1 MESREE
7 HFMLD
12 ESTTDHRPGFHFDPD
27 ILANLREYSEEIER
41 VRKMTTDP
49 GLGVEV
55 DVSPQAKQRA
65 MHALYVKR
73 EKRYYDLVEKKRREA
88 ADAFYSAQYKL
99 FAPKGGESSM
109 LSFRDAL
116 YRLDGVDDAG
126 KLSQM
131 LERSYEVGDDTMA
144 RALFRR
150 GYELQS
156 RPILERYL
164 AMYPDQR
171 KSYERFTQAAET
183 HNALG
188 ANMPPGRPERP
199 PELRGYSP
207 PSDASSAGEG
217 AA

>member
-1 MESREE
+1 MS
-7 HFMLD
+7 
-12 ESTTDHRPGFHFDPD
+12 DHRPGLHFDPD
-27 ILANLREYSEEIER
+27 LMENLRAYSEEIER

-49 GLGVEV
+49 GLGVEI

-65 MHALYVKR
+65 MHALHRKR
-73 EKRYYDLVEKKRREA
+73 EKRYHDLVMQKRREA

-99 FAPKGGESSM
+99 FAPGGGESSM

-116 YRLDGVDDAG
+116 YRLDGVDDPG

-150 GYELQS
+150 GYEMQAT
-156 RPILERYL
+156 PILERYL
-164 AMYPDQR
+164 AMFPDER
-171 KSYERFTQAAET
+171 KSYERFVEASER
-183 HNALG
+183 HSALQQG
-188 ANMPPGRPERP
+188 MPLGRPERP
-199 PELRGYSP
+199 PELRNYTP
-207 PSDASSAGEG
+207 PAQDEG